1 MKLLYKIATKVI
13 QLLLWVLDADHRN
26 KNEIAIDNTKKFT
39 HVVEQNFESDFGHVS
54 KAFRTIPY
62 EVWEL
67 KTTSKRLYAADK
79 HRVIKDDNSCVWIE
93 DLKVGDF
100 IKTDN
105 GLEQVEI
112 VRSLNIKTHMYCIQ
126 VESDDEYNHLY
137 YTDGVLS
144 HNTECTVG
152 YILWKAMFTP
162 GFTVLITANNFK
174 QALEIM
180 DRVRFSYENCPNHI
194 RAGATEYNKSQ
205 ISFDNGSRI
214 VAIATTPNAGRGLSI
229 SLLYV
234 DEFAAVAPNIAKH
247 FWTSIRPTLG
257 TGGSC
262 IITSTPQNDEDQFA
276 QIWKGAISGT
286 EDENG
291 NKISEV
297 GKNEFH
303 GELIPWFEH
312 PDRDEAWAE
321 TERAALGDAKFRQEN
336 LCCVHNTIIKLQSE
350 SNSLFSMSVGDLY
363 NKLKFGDK

>member
-1 MKLLYKIATKVI
+1 
-13 QLLLWVLDADHRN
+13 
-26 KNEIAIDNTKKFT
+26 
-39 HVVEQNFESDFGHVS
+39 
-54 KAFRTIPY
+54 
-62 EVWEL
+62 
-67 KTTSKRLYAADK
+67 
-79 HRVIKDDNSCVWIE
+79 
-93 DLKVGDF
+93 
-100 IKTDN
+100 
-105 GLEQVEI
+105 
-112 VRSLNIKTHMYCIQ
+112 
-126 VESDDEYNHLY
+126 
-137 YTDGVLS
+137 
-144 HNTECTVG
+144 
-152 YILWKAMFTP
+152 
-162 GFTVLITANNFK
+162 VLITANNFK

-214 VAIATTPNAGRGLSI
+214 VARATTPNAGRGLSI

-234 DEFAAVAPNIAKH
+234 DEFAAVSPNIAKH

-350 SNSLFSMSVGDLY
+350 SNSLFSISIGDLY
-363 NKLKFGDK
+363 NKLKSGDKYFYQE